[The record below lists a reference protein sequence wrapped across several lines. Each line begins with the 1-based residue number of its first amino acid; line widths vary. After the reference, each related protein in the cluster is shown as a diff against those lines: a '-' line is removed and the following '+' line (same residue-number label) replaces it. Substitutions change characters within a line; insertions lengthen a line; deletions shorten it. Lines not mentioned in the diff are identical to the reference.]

1 MSKDN
6 LTLDL
11 VSKSEWFDKI
21 KSGEKTVEY
30 RETKPYW
37 RKRIYPL
44 IDGEFSFPI
53 VFPGNGL
60 KQGAKVHFSRG
71 YARHEQMLFMI
82 DKISV
87 VPGDITDLHTNKP
100 VFAIHLGERIY

>member
-11 VSKSEWFDKI
+11 VLKSKWFEKI

-30 RETKPYW
+30 REIKPYW
-37 RKRIYPL
+37 QKRIYPL

-53 VFPGNGL
+53 VYPGDGL
-60 KQGAKVHFSRG
+60 KRGAKVHFSRG
-71 YARHEQMLFMI
+71 YARKEQMLFMI

-87 VPGDITDLHTNKP
+87 APGECTDLHTDNL
-100 VFAIHLGERIY
+100 VYAIHLGERIY